1 MSQRPLTNIFIV
13 VISMKNH
20 LRTTPTTTI
29 RLYQY
34 FVKAGF
40 QLRLHAKNVNTKKMV
55 GNAFFHFREF

>member
-40 QLRLHAKNVNTKKMV
+40 QLRLHAKNVNT
-55 GNAFFHFREF
+55 